1 MGGSLFSFFSFI
13 LIILIDWR
21 CLAPVLLGGGQQHPS
36 MENPTRGSGVV
47 QSSLWGGVY
56 PPPVLGES
64 PGSPGGGQLG
74 RGALR
79 CPAAAGG
86 DNGTGPQRA
95 AVLGGIGA

>member
-1 MGGSLFSFFSFI
+1 
-13 LIILIDWR
+13 
-21 CLAPVLLGGGQQHPS
+21 
-36 MENPTRGSGVV
+36 MENPNWGSGVV
-47 QSSLWGGVY
+47 QSWLWGDVY
-56 PPPVLGES
+56 PPAVLLGLLGGS

-79 CPAAAGG
+79 CPAVAGG

>member
-1 MGGSLFSFFSFI
+1 
-13 LIILIDWR
+13 
-21 CLAPVLLGGGQQHPS
+21 
-36 MENPTRGSGVV
+36 MENPNWGSGVV

-56 PPPVLGES
+56 PSAVLLGLLG
-64 PGSPGGGQLG
+64 GSPGGGQLG

-79 CPAAAGG
+79 CPAVAGG